1 MRRTISIITLALA
14 AHASVSA
21 AVEPQVPVRLDAEAA
36 PLANLPGG
44 QVIEVPPPALPGET
58 APVLNRPSPVVQ
70 PVIPVAARQAKP
82 ESPASERKT
91 LGHPGTPT
99 KRSQGAP
106 AQSTSDAVPAASWT
120 DHWLVRTVFAL
131 VCLGALLGAARWFM
145 LKIGPGGG
153 LASQLGAGGRAPQG
167 VMEVLGRY
175 PVSRGHSL
183 VLLKMD
189 RRVLL
194 LGQSPAG
201 FTTLSELTD
210 AEDVASILT
219 KTADAEGRSMT
230 HRFGEILRGME
241 RDPSIIDAES
251 GPAETPTAPRLA
263 MRLAGAN
270 QPGGAL

>member
-1 MRRTISIITLALA
+1 MRRTISIITLAMA
-14 AHASVSA
+14 AHAPIA
-21 AVEPQVPVRLDAEAA
+21 AAAEAQVRSHLDAEAA

-44 QVIEVPPPALPGET
+44 QVVEVPPPALPGDT
-58 APVLNRPSPVVQ
+58 ALNRPTPVFK
-70 PVIPVAARQAKP
+70 PVATAPPRQAKA
-82 ESPASERKT
+82 ETPASERKG
-91 LGHPGTPT
+91 LGHPGAQA
-99 KRSQGAP
+99 KRSQSTTLQP
-106 AQSTSDAVPAASWT
+106 ASDSGPAASWS
-120 DHWLVRTVFAL
+120 DHWLVRTVLAL
-131 VCLGALLGAARWFM
+131 LCLGAMLGAARWFM

-153 LASQLGAGGRAPQG
+153 LASQLGPGGRAPQG

-194 LGQSPAG
+194 LGQSAAG

-241 RDPSIIDAES
+241 RDPSIVEAES
-251 GPAETPTAPRLA
+251 ATATTTAPTTPRLA
-263 MRLAGAN
+263 MRLAGTG
-270 QPGGAL
+270 QPGGVL

>member
-1 MRRTISIITLALA
+1 MRRTISIITLAMSALA
-14 AHASVSA
+14 QVSA
-21 AVEPQVPVRLDAEAA
+21 RAEPQAPAHLDAEAA

-44 QVIEVPPPALPGET
+44 QVIEVPPPALPGDA
-58 APVLNRPSPVVQ
+58 APAFNRPAPVVQ
-70 PVIPVAARQAKP
+70 PMVRAAPPTSKP

-91 LGHPGTPT
+91 LGQPGTPT
-99 KRSQGAP
+99 KRPQGAP
-106 AQSTSDAVPAASWT
+106 SQMTPDAGPGASWT
-120 DHWLVRTVFAL
+120 DHWLVRTFFAL

-167 VMEVLGRY
+167 VMEVLARY

-210 AEDVASILT
+210 AEDIASILT

-241 RDPSIIDAES
+241 RDPSIVDAES
-251 GPAETPTAPRLA
+251 GPAAVPTTPRLA
-263 MRLAGAN
+263 MRLAGATRH
-270 QPGGAL
+270 GGAL